1 MRRVVYNWK
10 GGVGKSTIACNLAA
24 IATQEGKR
32 VLLVDLDPQG
42 NSTHY
47 LLGRPGKEI
56 FPNGFDCFN
65 DWLRFTS
72 RVGGPRACIHS
83 SPFSGLD
90 VLPSHPDLEELQAKL
105 EMRYKMFKLRELLLL
120 LSEYD
125 EIFLDT
131 PPAWNF
137 YTRSALIASER
148 CLIPFDCDAFSRQ
161 ALYTLLQQVREISSD
176 HNPQLEVDGIVANQF
191 QPRARLPRQLL
202 EEMLAEDLPVL
213 ETKLSSSIKIRE
225 SHQHSKPLVFMD
237 PQHKM
242 TLEFRNLYHELQS
255 N

>member
-1 MRRVVYNWK
+1 MLRVVYNWK

-24 IATQEGKR
+24 IATQEGKQ

-47 LLGRPGKEI
+47 LLGRSGKEI

-72 RVGGPRACIHS
+72 RVGGLRACIHS
-83 SPFSGLD
+83 SPFKGLD
-90 VLPSHPDLEELQAKL
+90 VMPSHPDLEELQAKL
-105 EMRYKMFKLRELLLL
+105 EMRYKMFKLRELLLS

-148 CLIPFDCDAFSRQ
+148 CLIPFNCDAFSRQ
-161 ALYTLLQQVREISSD
+161 VLYTLLQQVREISSD

-202 EEMLAEDLPVL
+202 EEMLAEDLSVL

-225 SHQHSKPLVFMD
+225 SHQHHKLLFFRD
-237 PQHKM
+237 PQHKI

>member
-56 FPNGFDCFN
+56 FSNGFDCFN

-72 RVGGPRACIHS
+72 RVGGLRACIHS
-83 SPFSGLD
+83 SPFKGLD

-105 EMRYKMFKLRELLLL
+105 EMRYKMFKLRELLLS

-125 EIFLDT
+125 EIFQDT

-137 YTRSALIASER
+137 YTRSALVASEC

-202 EEMLAEDLPVL
+202 EEMLAEDLSVL

-225 SHQHSKPLVFMD
+225 SHQHHRQLVFMD

-242 TLEFRNLYHELQS
+242 TLEFRNLYHELRS

>member
-56 FPNGFDCFN
+56 SPNGFDCFN

-72 RVGGPRACIHS
+72 RVGGPRACIHH
-83 SPFSGLD
+83 SPFPGLD
-90 VLPSHPDLEELQAKL
+90 VLPSHPELEELQAKL
-105 EMRYKMFKLRELLLL
+105 EMRYKMFKLRELLLS

-202 EEMLAEDLPVL
+202 EEMLAEELPVL

-225 SHQHSKPLVFMD
+225 SHQHCKPLVFMD

-242 TLEFRNLYHELQS
+242 ALEFRNLYHELQS

>member
-10 GGVGKSTIACNLAA
+10 GGVGKSTIVCNLAA

-32 VLLVDLDPQG
+32 VLLEDLDPQG

-47 LLGRPGKEI
+47 LLG
-56 FPNGFDCFN
+56 
-65 DWLRFTS
+65 
-72 RVGGPRACIHS
+72 
-83 SPFSGLD
+83 
-90 VLPSHPDLEELQAKL
+90 
-105 EMRYKMFKLRELLLL
+105 
-120 LSEYD
+120 
-125 EIFLDT
+125 
-131 PPAWNF
+131 

-148 CLIPFDCDAFSRQ
+148 CLIPFDCDAFSRR
-161 ALYTLLQQVREISSD
+161 ALYTLLQQVREIISD

-202 EEMLAEDLPVL
+202 EEMLAEELPVL

-225 SHQHSKPLVFMD
+225 SHQHCKPLVFMD

>member
-1 MRRVVYNWK
+1 M
-10 GGVGKSTIACNLAA
+10 
-24 IATQEGKR
+24 
-32 VLLVDLDPQG
+32 LVDLDPQG

-72 RVGGPRACIHS
+72 RVGGLRACIHS
-83 SPFSGLD
+83 SPFKGLD

-105 EMRYKMFKLRELLLL
+105 EMRYKMFKLRELLLS

-137 YTRSALIASER
+137 YNRSASIASER

-161 ALYTLLQQVREISSD
+161 ALYALLQQVREISSD

-202 EEMLAEDLPVL
+202 EEMLAGELPVL

-225 SHQHSKPLVFMD
+225 SHQHCKPLVFMD
-237 PQHKM
+237 LQLNM

>member
-1 MRRVVYNWK
+1 MCRVVYNWK

-24 IATQEGKR
+24 IATQEGKQ

-72 RVGGPRACIHS
+72 RVGGLRAYIHS
-83 SPFSGLD
+83 SPFKGLD

-105 EMRYKMFKLRELLLL
+105 EMCYKMFKLRELFLS

-131 PPAWNF
+131 PPVWNF

-161 ALYTLLQQVREISSD
+161 VLYTLLQQVLEISSD
-176 HNPQLEVDGIVANQF
+176 HNSQLKLDGIVANQF
-191 QPRARLPRQLL
+191 QPRALLPRQLL
-202 EEMLAEDLPVL
+202 EEMLAEDLSGL

-225 SHQHSKPLVFMD
+225 SHQNCKPLVFMD
-237 PQHKM
+237 PQHKI
-242 TLEFRNLYHELQS
+242 TLEFQNLYHELQA

>member
-72 RVGGPRACIHS
+72 RVDGLRECIHS

-105 EMRYKMFKLRELLLL
+105 EMRYKMFKLRE
-120 LSEYD
+120 
-125 EIFLDT
+125 
-131 PPAWNF
+131 F
-137 YTRSALIASER
+137 YME
-148 CLIPFDCDAFSRQ
+148 
-161 ALYTLLQQVREISSD
+161 
-176 HNPQLEVDGIVANQF
+176 
-191 QPRARLPRQLL
+191 QLL
-202 EEMLAEDLPVL
+202 NLILLKFIKQKKML
-213 ETKLSSSIKIRE
+213 
-225 SHQHSKPLVFMD
+225 
-237 PQHKM
+237 
-242 TLEFRNLYHELQS
+242 RNL
-255 N
+255 

>member
-56 FPNGFDCFN
+56 SPNGFDCFN

-83 SPFSGLD
+83 SPFKGLD
-90 VLPSHPDLEELQAKL
+90 VLPSHPDLEELQSKL
-105 EMRYKMFKLRELLLL
+105 EMRYKMFKLRELLLS

-202 EEMLAEDLPVL
+202 EEMLAEELPVL

-225 SHQHSKPLVFMD
+225 SHQHCKPLVFMD
-237 PQHKM
+237 PKHKM

>member
-1 MRRVVYNWK
+1 M
-10 GGVGKSTIACNLAA
+10 
-24 IATQEGKR
+24 
-32 VLLVDLDPQG
+32 DLDPQS

-47 LLGRPGKEI
+47 PLGRLGKEI

-65 DWLRFTS
+65 EWLRFTS

-83 SPFSGLD
+83 SPFKGLD

-105 EMRYKMFKLRELLLL
+105 EMRYKMFKLRELLLS
-120 LSEYD
+120 LSEYN

-131 PPAWNF
+131 PPAWNS
-137 YTRSALIASER
+137 YTRSAMISSER

-161 ALYTLLQQVREISSD
+161 VLYTLLQQVLEISSD
-176 HNPQLEVDGIVANQF
+176 HNSQLKLDGIVANQF
-191 QPRARLPRQLL
+191 QPQALLPRQLL
-202 EEMLAEDLPVL
+202 EEMLAEDLSVL

-225 SHQHSKPLVFMD
+225 SHQHCKPLVFMD
-237 PQHKM
+237 LQHKM
-242 TLEFRNLYHELQS
+242 TLEFRNLYHELRS

>member
-56 FPNGFDCFN
+56 SPNGFDCFN

-72 RVGGPRACIHS
+72 RVGGPRACIHP
-83 SPFSGLD
+83 SPFLGLD
-90 VLPSHPDLEELQAKL
+90 VLPSHPELEELQAKL
-105 EMRYKMFKLRELLLL
+105 EMRYKMFKLRELLLS

-202 EEMLAEDLPVL
+202 EEMLAEELPVL

-225 SHQHSKPLVFMD
+225 SHQHCKPLVFMD
-237 PQHKM
+237 PHHKM

>member
-24 IATQEGKR
+24 TATQEGKQ

-72 RVGGPRACIHS
+72 RVGGLRAYIHS
-83 SPFSGLD
+83 SPFKGLD

-105 EMRYKMFKLRELLLL
+105 EMRYKMFKLRELLLS

-125 EIFLDT
+125 EIFLDI

-161 ALYTLLQQVREISSD
+161 ALYTLLQQVREISCD
-176 HNPQLEVDGIVANQF
+176 HNPQLEVDGIVANQI

-202 EEMLAEDLPVL
+202 EEMLAGELPVL

-225 SHQHSKPLVFMD
+225 SHQHCKPLVFMD
-237 PQHKM
+237 LQHKM